1 MDPSLEPRPA
11 ARVALD
17 VFVGEW
23 SITARFPDA
32 PPTVPAGRA
41 TFEWDLGG
49 QFLVQRVEIADP
61 AAPASQWILAV
72 DGDDATYTAHYFDSR
87 GVVRVYRMTFDDG
100 IWTLQRDTADFSPLP
115 FAQRFRGTFSDDA
128 TTIHARWELAEDGRS
143 WRPDFDLT
151 YTRLA

>member
-1 MDPSLEPRPA
+1 MDASPEPRPA
-11 ARVALD
+11 ARAALD

-23 SITARFPDA
+23 SIAALFPDA
-32 PPTVPAGRA
+32 PPTGPAGRA
-41 TFEWDLGG
+41 VFAWDLGG
-49 QFLVQRVEIADP
+49 QFLVQRVEIADA
-61 AAPASQWILAV
+61 AAPDSQWILAA
-72 DGDDATYTAHYFDSR
+72 DGDGTTYTAHYFDSR
-87 GVVRVYRMTFDDG
+87 GVVRLYRMTFGDG

-128 TTIHARWELAEDGRS
+128 TTIHARWELAEDGAT